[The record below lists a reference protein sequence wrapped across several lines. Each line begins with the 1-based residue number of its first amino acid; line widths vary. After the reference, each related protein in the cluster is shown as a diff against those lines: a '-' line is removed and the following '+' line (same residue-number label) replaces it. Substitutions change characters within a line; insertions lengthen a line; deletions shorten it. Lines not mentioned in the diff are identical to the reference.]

1 MQTYRFNSLTFL
13 TSLTCPT
20 QSLISCDDVYKWS
33 RTTSSKP
40 GDDYAWENTV
50 YPEDTQ
56 PLLPSEASHTAA
68 LNAKNPFLKSTT
80 VNSLAFVN
88 AQADVSIK
96 LETVG
101 GAESDPGLYAIHV
114 SGLTSRKD
122 ATRFSVTCHNF
133 GGFRQPRDVCSE
145 AQWGTTFANCE
156 AQFSERPMCKSVA
169 GLPGFKR
176 YTVPYHDDGGA
187 KRYKY
192 EPGAANVDAMT
203 AFLMARVKWYPDDA
217 AKMFQGPWD
226 LKLIW
231 YKHAVVEG
239 RGIVYG
245 ERHPTPTSDYRERMW
260 GTYDSGA
267 GGGCKCRNPWAADFN
282 PSDPGERV
290 WLHKDYDVILG
301 ELETPGKPFCLTT
314 LHWNENWVSEV
325 RSKWT
330 LSPSPLLSLHL
341 QMDLLPEPCYL
352 S

>member
-1 MQTYRFNSLTFL
+1 MAFTHTHPPPFPFFAPFSSCSEFSTGTYGCRYAKTAAGCRRTEAHLDWNSKHCGSGGTGCKLTTLPKNVPDVKASNSLHA
-13 TSLTCPT
+13 
-20 QSLISCDDVYKWS
+20 IY
-33 RTTSSKP
+33 
-40 GDDYAWENTV
+40 
-50 YPEDTQ
+50 
-56 PLLPSEASHTAA
+56 
-68 LNAKNPFLKSTT
+68 
-80 VNSLAFVN
+80 
-88 AQADVSIK
+88 IK
-96 LETVG
+96 
-101 GAESDPGLYAIHV
+101 
-114 SGLTSRKD
+114 GLTSRDD
-122 ATRFSVTCHNF
+122 ATHFSTTCHNF

-217 AKMFQGPWD
+217 AKMFQNFEHKGLWY
-226 LKLIW
+226 KLIDFNGVGGN
-231 YKHAVVEG
+231 K
-239 RGIVYG
+239 VYG
-245 ERHPTPTSDYRERMW
+245 ERHPTPTSYYFERLY

>member
-1 MQTYRFNSLTFL
+1 MWVPIKTTDGLGDMVQYGTFEADPGRTCKTNIEVYGGRAGWTSSTQRISWRGKNVCCTGTQDATGVPGVKASNSLHA
-13 TSLTCPT
+13 
-20 QSLISCDDVYKWS
+20 IY
-33 RTTSSKP
+33 
-40 GDDYAWENTV
+40 
-50 YPEDTQ
+50 
-56 PLLPSEASHTAA
+56 
-68 LNAKNPFLKSTT
+68 
-80 VNSLAFVN
+80 
-88 AQADVSIK
+88 IK
-96 LETVG
+96 
-101 GAESDPGLYAIHV
+101 
-114 SGLTSRKD
+114 GLTSRDD
-122 ATRFSVTCHNF
+122 ATHFSTTCHNF

-217 AKMFQGPWD
+217 AKMFQNFEHKGLWY
-226 LKLIW
+226 KLIDFNGVGGN
-231 YKHAVVEG
+231 K
-239 RGIVYG
+239 VYG
-245 ERHPTPTSDYRERMW
+245 ERHPTPTSYYFERLY